1 VTDFKNK
8 YRIETTRL
16 KSWNYAW
23 QGVYYLTICT
33 KDRQPFF
40 GRIED
45 NLPVL
50 SDIGLIAKKE
60 WVRTVELR
68 PDMNITLGE
77 FVVMPDHI
85 HGIVRIGDNE
95 FNSPH
100 RDAMHGNG
108 ENNSDQ
114 IGRDAMQGN
123 VGNNECN
130 TPRRD
135 AMHRVS
141 TGKTAHKH
149 GINGFGP
156 HKQFPQNQF
165 GPQRKNLAS
174 IMRGYKSAVSIQ
186 SRKIRPDFG
195 WQPRFYD
202 HIIRD
207 ESELERITNY
217 IKDNPRRWAEKQG
230 NNP

>member
-1 VTDFKNK
+1 MPDFKNK

-23 QGVYYLTICT
+23 EGVYFVTICT
-33 KDRQPFF
+33 KDRQPFL
-40 GRIED
+40 GRIE
-45 NLPVL
+45 NNMPVL
-50 SDIGLIAKKE
+50 TDIGLIAKKE

-77 FVVMPDHI
+77 FLVMPDHI
-85 HGIVRIGDNE
+85 HGIVTIGQNE
-95 FNSPH
+95 F
-100 RDAMHGNG
+100 
-108 ENNSDQ
+108 
-114 IGRDAMQGN
+114 
-123 VGNNECN
+123 N

-135 AMHRVS
+135 TIHCVS
-141 TGKTAHKH
+141 TGKTDA
-149 GINGFGP
+149 NSN
-156 HKQFPQNQF
+156 KQTPQNQF

-174 IMRGYKSAVSIQ
+174 IMRGYKSAVSVQ
-186 SRKIRPDFG
+186 SRKIRSDFG

-217 IKDNPRRWAEKQG
+217 IKDNPRRWTEQQR
-230 NNP
+230 NNQ